1 MATVRFGGFEWG
13 EGKAR
18 ENAQKHAVSFEEA
31 MTAFADPLA
40 VTAPD
45 LYEPGRMVT
54 IGMSVRGRVLFIVHA
69 ERGRSIRIISARK
82 ASRGQRRK
90 YEEEE

>member
-1 MATVRFGGFEWG
+1 
-13 EGKAR
+13 
-18 ENAQKHAVSFEEA
+18 

-45 LYEPGRMVT
+45 LYKPERLVT
-54 IGMSVRGRVLFIVHA
+54 IGMSVRGRILFVVHA
-69 ERGRSIRIISARK
+69 ERGSSIRIISARK

-90 YEEEE
+90 YEEEG

>member
-1 MATVRFGGFEWG
+1 MATIRLGAFEWD

-18 ENAQKHAVSFEEA
+18 QNVQKHAVSFQEA

-45 LYEPGRMVT
+45 LYEPGRLVT
-54 IGMSVRGRVLFIVHA
+54 IGMSVRGLVH
-69 ERGRSIRIISARK
+69 RAR
-82 ASRGQRRK
+82 
-90 YEEEE
+90 

>member
-1 MATVRFGGFEWG
+1 
-13 EGKAR
+13 
-18 ENAQKHAVSFEEA
+18 
-31 MTAFADPLA
+31 
-40 VTAPD
+40 
-45 LYEPGRMVT
+45 MVT

-69 ERGRSIRIISARK
+69 ERGSSIRIISARK

>member
-1 MATVRFGGFEWG
+1 
-13 EGKAR
+13 
-18 ENAQKHAVSFEEA
+18 

-45 LYEPGRMVT
+45 LYEPRRAVT

-69 ERGRSIRIISARK
+69 ERGSSIRIISARK

-90 YEEEE
+90 YEEKG

>member
-1 MATVRFGGFEWG
+1 MATVRFGGFEWD

-18 ENAQKHAVSFEEA
+18 QNVQKHAVSFEEA

-45 LYEPGRMVT
+45 LYERGRLVT
-54 IGMSVRGRVLFIVHA
+54 MGMSVRGRVLFIVHT
-69 ERGRSIRIISARK
+69 ERGSSIRIINARK

-90 YEEEE
+90 YEEEG